1 MSFRK
6 HVLFGL
12 VALGLLPLFTP
23 VASAQFSTLAWTY
36 AGDTKGTGTLTA
48 TTMTLTSPDG
58 GCGQPMPGVAY
69 YATTIPLTGTVH
81 VHLKFDNQDIEP
93 WHLEYPV
100 MVVNGVTTKI
110 TDWGYDF
117 EGDVAL
123 PVHAGDVFGL
133 GAWSVDCIFGPSV
146 AEYSQFQLVPS
157 ALSDLGDATIATYDG
172 KVIDANFGSLLEAA
186 GDLDGDGRSDLL
198 VGEEIP
204 PTFDPVVRSVHVM
217 SMRVGGELGSLSDG
231 LPGTA
236 FGASIAALG
245 DVDGDGVPDIAI
257 GAPLDDTSAPNAG
270 AVHVYSGRTR
280 TLLWSKASLP
290 FTDQRFGGSV
300 ASAGDVDG
308 DGFVDVVA
316 GAVGPFG
323 SQTSHARVCSGP
335 DGTTLL
341 TVHSAPAG
349 TNYGVTVAGIGDL
362 DFDGHD
368 DFVVGAPGHPSALG
382 PQTGRVF
389 VHSGANGQWVGSL
402 DGLQG
407 TEGFGMPLRRG
418 PDLDGDG
425 RDEVLAT
432 ALGAWNG
439 LAKGVARLVSPVTGA
454 IVKSFVAPPSS
465 SEVTGAHLAR
475 GTDVDGDGIGEF
487 AIVSLIPGGT
497 GGTARVYSGVDAHSI
512 GQVSKPYDDP
522 IASIALLDH
531 NGDGRADLALAD
543 AQHTLG
549 TSWGAGRVEIHSI
562 ACGDVSTIGFSCTA
576 STGIAP
582 TLDVGHCA
590 ARGTS
595 SEIRVQHGTGG
606 ALCVLFAAV
615 SQTLIPLPG
624 GCFQYV
630 PLTSTLVAADSLIG
644 LGPGNGAHSWTVPLA
659 TTSPATFFVQA
670 LVQDSGAAMGFTA
683 TNAIRVDVN

>member
-6 HVLFGL
+6 HILFGL
-12 VALGLLPLFTP
+12 VALALLPVFAP
-23 VASAQFSTLAWTY
+23 FASAQFSTLAWTY

-81 VHLKFDNQDIEP
+81 VHLKFDNQDIED

-100 MVVNGVTTKI
+100 MLVNGVKTQI
-110 TDWGYDF
+110 TPEGVDF
-117 EGDVAL
+117 EGDFAL

-133 GAWSVDCIFGPSV
+133 GTWSVDCQYGPSV
-146 AEYSQFQLVPS
+146 AEYSQFQLVPA
-157 ALSDLGDATIATYDG
+157 ALSDLGDAVIASYEG
-172 KVIDANFGSLLEAA
+172 KLADVQFGTRLEAA

-198 VGEEIP
+198 VGEGIP
-204 PTFDPVVRSVHVM
+204 ATFQTVVRSVHVL
-217 SMRVGGELGSLSDG
+217 SMRAGGELDTLTDG

-257 GAPLDDTSAPNAG
+257 GAPLDDTSAQDAG
-270 AVHVYSGRTR
+270 AIHVYSGRTR
-280 TLLWSKASLP
+280 ALLWTKRGAPLAGL
-290 FTDQRFGGSV
+290 RFG
-300 ASAGDVDG
+300 ASIAAAGDVDG

-316 GAVGPFG
+316 GATGPFG
-323 SQTSHARVCSGP
+323 SQASYVVVGSGT
-335 DGTTLL
+335 DGASIHTF
-341 TVHSAPAG
+341 HPAPQWNG
-349 TNYGVTVAGIGDL
+349 YGSSVAGMGDL
-362 DFDGHD
+362 DSDGHD
-368 DFVVGAPGHPSALG
+368 DFVVGAPLQSSTLG

-389 VHSGANGQWVGSL
+389 VHSGATGQWVGSL
-402 DGLQG
+402 DGIQAS
-407 TEGFGMPLRRG
+407 EQFGAPLLRG

-425 RDEVLAT
+425 HDEVFAS
-432 ALGAWNG
+432 AIGAWSG
-439 LAKGVARLVSPVTGA
+439 LSKGAARLVSPVTGA
-454 IVKSFVAPPSS
+454 IVKHFIGSANG
-465 SEVTGAHLAR
+465 SEIMGWRLAR
-475 GTDVDGDGIGEF
+475 GSDVDGDSVGDF
-487 AIVSLIPGGT
+487 AAAAVSGAAHFGT
-497 GGTARVYSGVDAHSI
+497 VYVYSGVDAHLI
-512 GQVSKPYDDP
+512 DEVAKPHDDLLS
-522 IASIALLDH
+522 SIALLDH
-531 NGDGRADLALAD
+531 NGDARADVAIGD
-543 AQHTLG
+543 VSHVVGTLF
-549 TSWGAGRVEIHSI
+549 GAGRVEIRSI